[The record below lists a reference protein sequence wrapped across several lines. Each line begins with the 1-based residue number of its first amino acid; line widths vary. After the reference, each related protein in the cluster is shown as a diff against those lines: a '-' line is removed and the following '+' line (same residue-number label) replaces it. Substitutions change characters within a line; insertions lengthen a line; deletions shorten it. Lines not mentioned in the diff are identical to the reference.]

1 MASIAIVF
9 HSGYGH
15 TAAVAESVR
24 AGAAEVA
31 GAAVQLIAVQKD
43 GTITEAEWA
52 TLDAADA
59 IVFGAPTYMGGAS
72 GPFKTFIDATSKAWM
87 KQAWKGKFAAG
98 FTNSGSYAGDKLA
111 TLLQFAILAG
121 QQGMLWIPL
130 GMMPGFNSSK
140 GSVEDLNRTGHYI
153 GLATQ
158 ANVDEGADV
167 APPKADHETARAFGR
182 HVAQTVVG
190 FKG

>member
-1 MASIAIVF
+1 VP
-9 HSGYGH
+9 
-15 TAAVAESVR
+15 
-24 AGAAEVA
+24 
-31 GAAVQLIAVQKD
+31 GAAVQLIAVAKD
-43 GTITEAEWA
+43 GSITEAEWA
-52 TLDAADA
+52 ALDAADA
-59 IVFGAPTYMGGAS
+59 IVFGSPTYMGGAS

-111 TLLQFAILAG
+111 TLLQFAILAA

-130 GMMPGFNSSK
+130 GQMPGFNSSK
-140 GSVEDLNRTGHYI
+140 GSVEDLNRTGHSI

-167 APPKADHETARAFGR
+167 APPKADHATAKAFGR
-182 HVAQTVVG
+182 HVAETVVG
-190 FKG
+190 YKG

>member
-24 AGAAEVA
+24 AGAASVA
-31 GAAVQLIAVQKD
+31 GASVQSIAVQKD
-43 GTITEAEWA
+43 GTITDAEWA
-52 TLDAADA
+52 ALDAADA

-98 FTNSGSYAGDKLA
+98 FTNSGSWAGDKQVTLIQFA
-111 TLLQFAILAG
+111 TLAA

-130 GMMPGFNSSK
+130 AMFPGFNNSK
-140 GSVEDLNRTGHYI
+140 GSAADLNRTGHFL
-153 GLATQ
+153 GLGTQ
-158 ANVDEGADV
+158 ANVDEGAD
-167 APPKADHETARAFGR
+167 ATPPASDHETAKAFGR
-182 HVAQTVVG
+182 HIAETVVG
-190 FKG
+190 FRG

>member
-24 AGAAEVA
+24 EGAAAVA
-31 GAAVQLIAVQKD
+31 GASVSLIRVQND
-43 GTITEAEWA
+43 GTIAEAEWA
-52 TLDAADA
+52 ALDAADA

-87 KQAWKGKFAAG
+87 KQAWKDKFAAG
-98 FTNSGSYAGDKLA
+98 FTNSGSWAGDKQVTLIQFVTLA
-111 TLLQFAILAG
+111 AQH
-121 QQGMLWIPL
+121 GMLWIPPA
-130 GMMPGFNSSK
+130 MFPGFNSSK
-140 GSVEDLNRTGHYI
+140 GSIGDLNRTGHFL
-153 GLATQ
+153 GLGTQ

-167 APPKADHETARAFGR
+167 APPAADHETARAFGR
-182 HVAQTVVG
+182 RVAEIAVRHRG
-190 FKG
+190 